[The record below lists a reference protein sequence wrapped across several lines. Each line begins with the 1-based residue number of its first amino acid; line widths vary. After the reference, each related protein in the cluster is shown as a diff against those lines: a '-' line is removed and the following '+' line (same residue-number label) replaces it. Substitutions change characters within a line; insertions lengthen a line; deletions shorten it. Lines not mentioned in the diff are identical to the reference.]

1 MTASKRFI
9 EGLGLLVQ
17 EDGLPRI
24 AGRMLGLFILEG
36 GPISF
41 SALAEKLQVS
51 RGSVS
56 SNTRLLER
64 LGYIDRITIPGDRR
78 DYYQLSVDPYLRLL
92 DGYTQRL
99 SQRLDLIMDLKKDLS
114 ERHEG
119 SQPRL
124 QRMQHFYH
132 AALASAEKL
141 KKELQQETDRD
152 Y

>member
-9 EGLGLLVQ
+9 EGLGLLIQ

-41 SALAEKLQVS
+41 SALADKLQVS

-56 SNTRLLER
+56 SNTRLLEQ
-64 LGYIDRITIPGDRR
+64 LGYIDRIAITGDRR
-78 DYYQLSVDPYLRLL
+78 DYYQLSDAPYLRLL

-99 SQRLDLIMDLKKDLS
+99 SQRLDLISDLKEDLTTQ
-114 ERHEG
+114 HEG
-119 SQPRL
+119 SQIRL
-124 QRMQHFYH
+124 QRMQQFYN

-141 KKELQQETDRD
+141 KLELLQETERD
-152 Y
+152 H